1 MITKFK
7 ILERHFSFFFFL
19 QLGYPMDA
27 KPNRADRSQGLHRVE
42 GEVRQQGATLLL
54 AAQRLPP

>member
-1 MITKFK
+1 MC
-7 ILERHFSFFFFL
+7 FL

-27 KPNRADRSQGLHRVE
+27 EPNRADRSQGLHRVE